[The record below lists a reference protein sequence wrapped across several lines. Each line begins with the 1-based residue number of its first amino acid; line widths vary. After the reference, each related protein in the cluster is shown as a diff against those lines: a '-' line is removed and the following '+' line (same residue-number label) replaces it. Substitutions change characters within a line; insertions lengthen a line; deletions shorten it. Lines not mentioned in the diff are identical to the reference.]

1 MNMPDENIRFSVNKP
16 PRVTTH
22 RMALTRAQVEAAIH
36 YYIDEY
42 QGVAVPEGEFSVSC
56 LIDSETGDE
65 ALCCF
70 VEVAEND

>member
-22 RMALTRAQVEAAIH
+22 RMVLTRAQVEAAVR
-36 YYIDEY
+36 YYIDEC
-42 QGVAVPEGEFSVSC
+42 QGVAVPEGGFSVSC
-56 LIDSETGDE
+56 LIDGKTGAE